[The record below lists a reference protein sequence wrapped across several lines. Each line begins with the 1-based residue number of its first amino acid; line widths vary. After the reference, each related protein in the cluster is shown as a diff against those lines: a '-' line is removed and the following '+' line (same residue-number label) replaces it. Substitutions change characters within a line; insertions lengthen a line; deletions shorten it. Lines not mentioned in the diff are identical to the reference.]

1 MYYRIRETHSI
12 AYLNDKEYVN
22 NELKTL
28 DTHINKIKN
37 RINNNDKDLLID
49 IPNYKSSTNIGKKNI
64 EEKYYSLVT
73 YQL

>member
-1 MYYRIRETHSI
+1 MYYRIRETHST

-28 DTHINKIKN
+28 DTHINKIKHYMN
-37 RINNNDKDLLID
+37 NKNNDVLKD
-49 IPNYKSSTNIGKKNI
+49 IPIYKTSSNIGKKNI
-64 EEKYYSLVT
+64 EEKYYSLET